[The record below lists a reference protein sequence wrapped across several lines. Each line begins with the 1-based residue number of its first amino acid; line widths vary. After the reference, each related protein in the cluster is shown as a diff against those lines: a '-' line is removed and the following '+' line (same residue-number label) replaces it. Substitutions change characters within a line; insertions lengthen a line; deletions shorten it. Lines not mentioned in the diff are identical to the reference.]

1 MTRITDHTYI
11 SELINATLKEL
22 RLIEVMTI
30 KLKFHKVKSKQ
41 KPCKLNIMHQL
52 SRPLNT
58 FLAIPY
64 HQLPCINTYQ
74 CVSF

>member
-11 SELINATLKEL
+11 SELIIATLKEL

-41 KPCKLNIMHQL
+41 KPCKLNIMHHTISSITMHKYIPMCQL
-52 SRPLNT
+52 LVPHELSVT
-58 FLAIPY
+58 
-64 HQLPCINTYQ
+64 
-74 CVSF
+74 